1 MRGRKGVSPAAL
13 VTLAAALVLLTAV
26 TSYIAY
32 ANTLRIHDS
41 LRNNLK
47 VEVEMRREL
56 KISLISGLPPGVSP
70 KAYVVIHEMS
80 GYQEVLYDLVY
91 ADNSSNIRHVR
102 LNIDM
107 NEGDCVVLTPFYL
120 ASNSLPDFY
129 TRYNGSN
136 LVIHSSKAVGN
147 AVPREL
153 KPDEIYP
160 CARRGG
166 GRPQYEILLRV
177 ALDGNLCLTPQ
188 CRDLL
193 TPSARPNAYVLNVY
207 TVFNITA
214 TPSARIN
221 NVNYTFIGWLVYK
234 HPQQSNQNTYATP
247 YTMNPLPLLVDED
260 YDVVAVYASRR
271 SDGSWNWD
279 WHRNCFR
286 NEYGE
291 IDCRF

>member
-1 MRGRKGVSPAAL
+1 MRDRKGVSPAAL

-56 KISLISGLPPGVSP
+56 KISLTSGLPPGVSP

-91 ADNSSNIRHVR
+91 ADNRSNIRHVR
-102 LNIDM
+102 LSIDM
-107 NEGDCVVLTPFYL
+107 DEGDCVILTPFYL
-120 ASNSLPDFY
+120 ASSGLPDLY

-136 LVIHSSKAVGN
+136 LVMHSSKAVGN

-160 CARRGG
+160 CTRWGS
-166 GRPQYEILLRV
+166 GRPQYEILLHV
-177 ALDGNLCLTPQ
+177 ALDGNICTTPQ

-193 TPSARPNAYVLNVY
+193 TPPANSTAYVRDIY

-221 NVNYTFIGWLVYK
+221 GVDYTFVGWLVHI
-234 HPQQSNQNTYATP
+234 HPMQTNPATA
-247 YTMNPLPLLVDED
+247 YTMNPLPLLVDD
-260 YDVVAVYASRR
+260 AYDVVAVYASVGN
-271 SDGSWNWD
+271 DGSWNWD
-279 WHRNCFR
+279 WNRNCFR

-291 IDCRF
+291 IDCTF

>member
-47 VEVEMRREL
+47 VEVEMRREP
-56 KISLISGLPPGVSP
+56 KISLTSGLPPGVSP
-70 KAYVVIHEMS
+70 KAYVVIHETS

-91 ADNSSNIRHVR
+91 ADNRSNIRHVR

-107 NEGDCVVLTPFYL
+107 NEGDCVILTPFYL
-120 ASNSLPDFY
+120 ASNGLPDFY

-153 KPDEIYP
+153 KPDELYP
-160 CARRGG
+160 CARWGSGSPHTR
-166 GRPQYEILLRV
+166 Y
-177 ALDGNLCLTPQ
+177 
-188 CRDLL
+188 
-193 TPSARPNAYVLNVY
+193 S
-207 TVFNITA
+207 
-214 TPSARIN
+214 
-221 NVNYTFIGWLVYK
+221 
-234 HPQQSNQNTYATP
+234 YA
-247 YTMNPLPLLVDED
+247 
-260 YDVVAVYASRR
+260 
-271 SDGSWNWD
+271 
-279 WHRNCFR
+279 
-286 NEYGE
+286 
-291 IDCRF
+291 

>member
-1 MRGRKGVSPAAL
+1 VRRCRKGVSPAAL

-26 TSYIAY
+26 TAYIAY

-47 VEVEMRREL
+47 VEVEMRREP
-56 KISLISGLPPGVSP
+56 KISLVSGLPPGVSP

-107 NEGDCVVLTPFYL
+107 NEGDCVILTPFYL
-120 ASNSLPDFY
+120 ASNGLPDFY
-129 TRYNGSN
+129 ARYNGSN

-153 KPDEIYP
+153 KPDELYP
-160 CARRGG
+160 CARWGS
-166 GRPQYEILLRV
+166 GRPQYQILLRV
-177 ALDGNLCLTPQ
+177 ALDGNICTTPQ

-193 TPSARPNAYVLNVY
+193 TPSARPDAYVLNVY

-221 NVNYTFIGWLVYK
+221 NVNYTFTGWLVYK
-234 HPQQSNQNTYATP
+234 HPMQTNPATA
-247 YTMNPLPLLVDED
+247 YTMNPLPLWVDD
-260 YDVVAVYASRR
+260 AYDVVAVYASRQ

-291 IDCRF
+291 IDCTF

>member
-1 MRGRKGVSPAAL
+1 VRRGKKGVSPAAL
-13 VTLAAALVLLTAV
+13 ITLAAALVLLTAV
-26 TSYIAY
+26 ASYIAY
-32 ANTLRIHDS
+32 ANTLKIHES
-41 LRNNLK
+41 LRKNLK
-47 VEVEMRREL
+47 VEVEMRREP

-91 ADNSSNIRHVR
+91 ADNRSNIRHVR

-120 ASNSLPDFY
+120 ASNGLPDFY
-129 TRYNGSN
+129 TSYNGSN

-160 CARRGG
+160 CARQGS
-166 GRPQYEILLRV
+166 GRPRYEILLHV
-177 ALDGNLCLTPQ
+177 ALDGNICSTPQ
-188 CRDLL
+188 CTDLL

-221 NVNYTFIGWLVYK
+221 GVDYTFVGWLVHK
-234 HPQQSNQNTYATP
+234 HPMQTNPATA
-247 YTMNPLPLLVDED
+247 YTMNPLPLWVDD
-260 YDVVAVYASRR
+260 AYDVVAVYASVGN
-271 SDGSWNWD
+271 DGSWNWD
-279 WHRNCFR
+279 WNRNCFR

>member
-13 VTLAAALVLLTAV
+13 VTLAATLVLLTAV

-32 ANTLRIHDS
+32 ANTLKIHDS

-56 KISLISGLPPGVSP
+56 KISLTSGLPPSVSP

-91 ADNSSNIRHVR
+91 ADNRSNIRHVR

-120 ASNSLPDFY
+120 ASNGLPDRY

-160 CARRGG
+160 CTRRGSG
-166 GRPQYEILLRV
+166 SSQYSIFLRV
-177 ALDGNLCLTPQ
+177 ALDGSICTTTQ
-188 CRDLL
+188 CNNLL
-193 TPSARPNAYVLNVY
+193 TPPARSTAYVRNTY

-214 TPSARIN
+214 AGTARIN
-221 NVNYTFIGWLVYK
+221 NVNYTFIGWLVHVY
-234 HPQQSNQNTYATP
+234 PMQTNPATA
-247 YTMNPLPLLVDED
+247 YTMNPLPLWVDGA
-260 YDVVAVYASRR
+260 YDVVALYASRR

>member
-1 MRGRKGVSPAAL
+1 MRDRKGVSPAAL

-56 KISLISGLPPGVSP
+56 KISLTSGLPPGVSP

-91 ADNSSNIRHVR
+91 ADNRSNIRHVR

-107 NEGDCVVLTPFYL
+107 DEGDCVILTPFYL
-120 ASNSLPDFY
+120 ESNSLPDLY

-136 LVIHSSKAVGN
+136 LVMHSSKAVGN

-160 CARRGG
+160 CTRRGS
-166 GRPQYEILLRV
+166 GRPQYEILLHV
-177 ALDGNLCLTPQ
+177 ALDGNICTTPQ

-193 TPSARPNAYVLNVY
+193 TPSASPNAYVLDVY

-221 NVNYTFIGWLVYK
+221 GVDYTFVGWLVHI
-234 HPQQSNQNTYATP
+234 HPMQTNPATA
-247 YTMNPLPLLVDED
+247 YTMNPLPLWVDD
-260 YDVVAVYASRR
+260 AYDVVAVYASVGN
-271 SDGSWNWD
+271 DWSWNWD
-279 WHRNCFR
+279 WNRNCFR

-291 IDCRF
+291 IDCTF

>member
-32 ANTLRIHDS
+32 ANTLKIHDS

-56 KISLISGLPPGVSP
+56 KISLTSGLPPGVSP

-107 NEGDCVVLTPFYL
+107 NEGDCVILTPFYL
-120 ASNSLPDFY
+120 ASNSLPSLY

-136 LVIHSSKAVGN
+136 LVMHSSKAVGN

-160 CARRGG
+160 CARWGS
-166 GRPQYEILLRV
+166 GRPQYEILLHV
-177 ALDGNLCLTPQ
+177 ALDGNICSTPQ

-193 TPSARPNAYVLNVY
+193 TPSANPSAYVRDIY

-221 NVNYTFIGWLVYK
+221 GVNYTFVGWLVHI
-234 HPQQSNQNTYATP
+234 HPMQTNPATA
-247 YTMNPLPLLVDED
+247 YTMNPLPLWVDD
-260 YDVVAVYASRR
+260 AYDVVAVYASVG
-271 SDGSWNWD
+271 GSWD
-279 WHRNCFR
+279 
-286 NEYGE
+286 
-291 IDCRF
+291 

>member
-26 TSYIAY
+26 TSYVAY
-32 ANTLRIHDS
+32 ANTFRIHDS

-47 VEVEMRREL
+47 VEVEMRREP

-107 NEGDCVVLTPFYL
+107 DEGDCVILTPFYL
-120 ASNSLPDFY
+120 ASNGLPDLY

-136 LVIHSSKAVGN
+136 LVMHSSRAVGN

-160 CARRGG
+160 CARRGS
-166 GRPQYEILLRV
+166 GRPQYEILLHV
-177 ALDGNLCLTPQ
+177 ALDDNICTTPQ

-193 TPSARPNAYVLNVY
+193 TPPANSTAYVRNLY

-214 TPSARIN
+214 ARTARIN
-221 NVNYTFIGWLVYK
+221 NVDYTFIGWLVHK
-234 HPQQSNQNTYATP
+234 HPMHTNPGTT
-247 YTMNPLPLLVDED
+247 YTMNPLPLWVDD
-260 YDVVAVYASRR
+260 AYDVVAVYASVGN
-271 SDGSWNWD
+271 DGSWSWD
-279 WHRNCFR
+279 WNRNCFR

-291 IDCRF
+291 IDCTF

>member
-32 ANTLRIHDS
+32 ANTFRIHDS

-47 VEVEMRREL
+47 VEVEMRREP
-56 KISLISGLPPGVSP
+56 KISLTSGLPPGMSP

-91 ADNSSNIRHVR
+91 ADNRSNIRHVR

-107 NEGDCVVLTPFYL
+107 NEGDCVILTPFYL
-120 ASNSLPDFY
+120 ASNGLPDFY
-129 TRYNGSN
+129 ARYNGSN

-153 KPDEIYP
+153 MPDELYP
-160 CARRGG
+160 CARQGS
-166 GRPQYEILLRV
+166 GRTRYEILLRV
-177 ALDGNLCLTPQ
+177 ALDGNICTTPQ

-221 NVNYTFIGWLVYK
+221 NVDYTFIGWLVYK
-234 HPQQSNQNTYATP
+234 HPMQTNPGTA
-247 YTMNPLPLLVDED
+247 YTMNPLPLLVDD
-260 YDVVAVYASRR
+260 AYDLVAVYASRR

>member
-1 MRGRKGVSPAAL
+1 VRRGRKGVSPAAL

-32 ANTLRIHDS
+32 ANTLRIQDS
-41 LRNNLK
+41 MRNSLK
-47 VEVEMRREL
+47 VEVEMRREP
-56 KISLISGLPPGVSP
+56 KISLTSGLPPGVSP

-80 GYQEVLYDLVY
+80 GYQEALYDLVY

-107 NEGDCVVLTPFYL
+107 NEGDCVILTPFYL
-120 ASNSLPDFY
+120 ESNSLPGLY
-129 TRYNGSN
+129 TRINGSN
-136 LVIHSSKAVGN
+136 LVLHSSKAVGK

-160 CARRGG
+160 CARWGSG
-166 GRPQYEILLRV
+166 NPQYPILLHV
-177 ALDGNLCLTPQ
+177 ALDGSICSTLQ

-193 TPSARPNAYVLNVY
+193 TPSASPSAYVRDIY

-221 NVNYTFIGWLVYK
+221 NVDYTFIGWLVYK
-234 HPQQSNQNTYATP
+234 HPMQTNPGTA
-247 YTMNPLPLLVDED
+247 YTVNPLPLLVDD
-260 YDVVAVYASRR
+260 AYDVVAVYASV
-271 SDGSWNWD
+271 GGNWD
-279 WHRNCFR
+279 WNRNCFR

-291 IDCRF
+291 IDCTF